1 VSENALVLGFGFCD
15 QEPQIVPRQPDE
27 DPRLT
32 HLTKIALAL
41 PEARRQIYG
50 SHAQFLVRKKTFAY
64 FLDNH
69 HGDGIVAVTCK
80 VLPGDNKA
88 LADAQPR
95 RFYLPAYIASR
106 GWVALRLDVGKI
118 DWDEVR
124 ELLLGSYALIAP
136 KRLAELVKGDN
147 NT

>member
-1 VSENALVLGFGFCD
+1 MSYHGDRLETCEVKRS
-15 QEPQIVPRQPDE
+15 RE

-32 HLTKIALAL
+32 HLTEIALAL
-41 PEARRQIYG
+41 PEATRQIYG

-88 LADAQPR
+88 LAEAQPK
-95 RFYLPAYIASR
+95 RFYLPASIASK
-106 GWVALRLDVGKI
+106 GWVALRLDVGKV
-118 DWDEVR
+118 DWNEVR
-124 ELLLGSYALIAP
+124 DLLLGSYTLIAP
-136 KRLAELVKGDN
+136 KRLAELVKSEI
-147 NT
+147 

>member
-1 VSENALVLGFGFCD
+1 MVKRSA
-15 QEPQIVPRQPDE
+15 E

-32 HLTKIALAL
+32 HLTEIALAL
-41 PEARRQIYG
+41 PEATRQIYG

-69 HGDGIVAVTCK
+69 HGDGMVGVTCK

-88 LADAQPR
+88 LAEAQPS
-95 RFYLPAYIASR
+95 RFYLPAYIASK
-106 GWVALRLDVGKI
+106 GWVALRLDLGKV

-136 KRLAELVKGDN
+136 KRLAERAK
-147 NT
+147 TES

>member
-1 VSENALVLGFGFCD
+1 MVKRSA
-15 QEPQIVPRQPDE
+15 E

-32 HLTKIALAL
+32 RLTEIALAL
-41 PEARRQIYG
+41 PEATRQIYG

-69 HGDGIVAVTCK
+69 HGDGMVGVTCK

-88 LADAQPR
+88 LAEAQPG
-95 RFYLPAYIASR
+95 RFYLPAYIASK
-106 GWVALRLDVGKI
+106 GWVALRLDLGKV

-136 KRLAELVKGDN
+136 KRLAERAK
-147 NT
+147 TES